1 MINPNTLKPFG
12 KFCVTLGMIPSS
24 YKASLTYEEQLLW
37 FCNYLE
43 TKVIP
48 AVNNNAEALEEVQA
62 LYEELR
68 KFMIDYFAHLDVQEE
83 IDNKLDE
90 MAESGTLADIINQ
103 EIFDDL
109 NSQIQ
114 ENAQDIAE
122 ISRRKFLLV
131 GDSYLEG
138 YSPDG
143 NVSSW
148 GNYLLNKF
156 GFTGSKVYRGGASFS
171 NYNNSFYSLIND
183 VSDTDYT
190 DVIIMG
196 GYNDKDGAFDSI
208 VNGISDTVTLIKS
221 KFTSL
226 KNIYIGMCASSTL
239 FDNTNKLVSVLYAY
253 IHGAKDNNCKYLNG
267 VEFSL
272 LLNSYFSSDGI
283 HPSQTGQYAIA
294 LNLLNAIYTGYANAT
309 IGYTSIGITTETGIT
324 GSLSN
329 CGGYINNNILTIM
342 CQSRNTLAC
351 NDLELICN
359 SSDSIKLGSIN
370 SNLNIVGN
378 YNNININIPAIIK
391 NNGLYYTVNANL
403 LIQDK
408 DVYFRAL
415 CVNENNSNYM
425 TFSKIEEIQLTPFSK
440 CFITNTI

>member
-156 GFTGSKVYRGGASFS
+156 P
-171 NYNNSFYSLIND
+171 
-183 VSDTDYT
+183 
-190 DVIIMG
+190 
-196 GYNDKDGAFDSI
+196 
-208 VNGISDTVTLIKS
+208 
-221 KFTSL
+221 
-226 KNIYIGMCASSTL
+226 
-239 FDNTNKLVSVLYAY
+239 
-253 IHGAKDNNCKYLNG
+253 
-267 VEFSL
+267 
-272 LLNSYFSSDGI
+272 SYFS
-283 HPSQTGQYAIA
+283 P
-294 LNLLNAIYTGYANAT
+294 
-309 IGYTSIGITTETGIT
+309 
-324 GSLSN
+324 
-329 CGGYINNNILTIM
+329 
-342 CQSRNTLAC
+342 
-351 NDLELICN
+351 
-359 SSDSIKLGSIN
+359 
-370 SNLNIVGN
+370 
-378 YNNININIPAIIK
+378 
-391 NNGLYYTVNANL
+391 
-403 LIQDK
+403 
-408 DVYFRAL
+408 
-415 CVNENNSNYM
+415 
-425 TFSKIEEIQLTPFSK
+425 
-440 CFITNTI
+440 